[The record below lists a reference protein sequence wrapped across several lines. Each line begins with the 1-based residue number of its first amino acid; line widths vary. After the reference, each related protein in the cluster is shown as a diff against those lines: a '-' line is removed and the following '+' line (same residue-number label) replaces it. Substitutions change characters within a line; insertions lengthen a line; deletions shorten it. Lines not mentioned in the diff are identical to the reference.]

1 MWMSRPWYV
10 NVLSFKHNKQTCSP
24 MKKKLYEIVI
34 DHIKDRIASGELMV
48 GDLVPSESQLSKL
61 LNVSVGTV
69 RKAIDILEMEKLL
82 YRHHGKGTYVSDYG
96 FDNSMFN
103 FFSYGSSS
111 GSAIRIYKTTPVR
124 KKISATAEIS
134 HQLEIE
140 HGEDVIY
147 LERMGYIDKKH
158 PIIIEKSWWIAETVE
173 GLQKSSIHIPDL
185 LYALVSKQFGTHI
198 TSSKEILT
206 ANTADK
212 NTAEILDI
220 KEGDPVVIL
229 NRHSY
234 AKDKGL
240 VEYRITTGRADM
252 FSYTTTIGTPE

>member
-1 MWMSRPWYV
+1 LCVIISKNLVIVRI
-10 NVLSFKHNKQTCSP
+10 
-24 MKKKLYEIVI
+24 MKIKLYEVVI
-34 DHIKDRIASGELMV
+34 DHIKDRIANGELTV

-61 LNVSVGTV
+61 LKVSVGTV
-69 RKAIDILEMEKLL
+69 RKAMDILEKDKLL

-103 FFSYGSSS
+103 FFSYGSST
-111 GSAIRIYKTTPVR
+111 GSSIRIYKTTPVR

-140 HGEDVIY
+140 HGADVIY

-158 PIIIEKSWWIAETVE
+158 PVIIEKSWWIAETVE
-173 GLQKSSIHIPDL
+173 GLQGSDIHIPDL
-185 LYALVSKQFGTHI
+185 LYALVSKKFNTHI

-206 ANTADK
+206 ASIAEAKTA
-212 NTAEILDI
+212 NILNI
-220 KEGDPVVIL
+220 NAGDPVVIL

-252 FSYTTTIGTPE
+252 FSYTTTIGIPE